1 MLIFMP
7 KFSPD
12 KLEHLVGPEHAK
24 ALRRGQGGFSPE
36 AASALGSLGLG
47 TIAASVRGISSSD
60 QGLDGASNGQRLDM
74 ITNRNLQTVFVNSIA
89 DTAVVCSRVGLMPPT
104 VDELVAGGIDFVD
117 LSQEF
122 LLMQGL
128 KQQPEVVLAP
138 QYITVEEAK
147 GIFGQEMINI
157 DGDIVANWDL
167 LIGTSNFRGTL
178 VEDEETR
185 DFWSMRIIPG
195 TSSAPELNYDH
206 EGINADGQKIEHF
219 YHPTI
224 PEYLML
230 QARRLYAGDDR
241 PLDTGTST
249 WLAGDIDTR
258 MPVSMSPVGYSY
270 YESQGVRV
278 VCLGYEPGIT
288 RREDIGIRPIG
299 VVGSY
304 HAEN

>member
-1 MLIFMP
+1 MP

-47 TIAASVRGISSSD
+47 TIAASVRGISSAD
-60 QGLDGASNGQRLDM
+60 LEPDRANEGQGIDM
-74 ITNRNLQTVFVNSIA
+74 IRSRNLQAVFLESIA
-89 DTAVVCSRVGLMPPT
+89 ATASICSRAGLRAPT

-117 LSQEF
+117 LSEEF
-122 LLMQGL
+122 LLMQGM

-138 QYITVEEAK
+138 QYMTVDDAK
-147 GIFGQEMINI
+147 DIFTQGILKMHR
-157 DGDIVANWDL
+157 DIVANWERL
-167 LIGTSNFRGTL
+167 TGTSSFMGTL
-178 VEDEETR
+178 VETEETR
-185 DFWSMRIIPG
+185 DFWSVRIIPG
-195 TSSAPELNYDH
+195 TLSAPELNYDH

-258 MPVSMSPVGYSY
+258 MSVSMSPVGYSY

-278 VCLGYEPGIT
+278 VCLGYEPGMT

-304 HAEN
+304 HAES